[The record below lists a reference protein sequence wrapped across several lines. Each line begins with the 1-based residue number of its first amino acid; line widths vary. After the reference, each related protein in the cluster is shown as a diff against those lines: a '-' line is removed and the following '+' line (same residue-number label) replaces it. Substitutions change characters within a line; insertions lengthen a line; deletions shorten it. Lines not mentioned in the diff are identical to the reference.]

1 MTTNEDI
8 LKAMAAEK
16 HKIMSAT
23 VKPQMKPNLTDA
35 DIVAAHKAAINPGRG
50 GQKIGADSKLGA
62 PKPATDIT
70 KAPAVDFH
78 IPGLKEMLK
87 NDRR

>member
-1 MTTNEDI
+1 MTSNDDI

-16 HKIMSAT
+16 QKILASA
-23 VKPQMKPNLTDA
+23 VMPQLTPNITDA
-35 DIVAAHKAAINPGRG
+35 DIVKAHREATQPGRG
-50 GQKIGADSKLGA
+50 GQKIGGDSRMGA
-62 PKPATDIT
+62 PTSGATLEMMP
-70 KAPAVDFH
+70 KVDMH

>member
-23 VKPQMKPNLTDA
+23 VKPQMKPNISREE
-35 DIVAAHKAAINPGRG
+35 IVKAHRAATRPGRG
-50 GQKIGADSKLGA
+50 GQRIDGDSKLGA

-70 KAPAVDFH
+70 KAPPVDFH

>member
-16 HKIMSAT
+16 HKIMSST
-23 VKPQMKPNLTDA
+23 IKPQMKPNITDA
-35 DIVAAHKAAINPGRG
+35 EIVAAHREATKPGRG
-50 GQKIGADSKLGA
+50 GQKIAGDARMGA
-62 PKPATDIT
+62 PKPSVDISN
-70 KAPAVDFH
+70 APPVDFH
-78 IPGLKEMLK
+78 IPGLAKMLK

>member
-1 MTTNEDI
+1 MTTNDDI

-16 HKIMSAT
+16 HKIMASAI
-23 VKPQMKPNLTDA
+23 KPQLRPNITDA
-35 DIVAAHKAAINPGRG
+35 EIVKAHRDATKPGRG
-50 GQKIGADSKLGA
+50 GQKIGSDSKMGA
-62 PKPATDIT
+62 PKTSADLSMIP
-70 KAPAVDFH
+70 KVDMH

>member
-1 MTTNEDI
+1 MTTNDDI

-23 VKPQMKPNLTDA
+23 IKPQMKPDISDA
-35 DIVAAHKAAINPGRG
+35 EIVAAHRAATKPGRG
-50 GQKIGADSKLGA
+50 GQRIAGDSRMGA

-78 IPGLKEMLK
+78 IPGLAKMLK

>member
-1 MTTNEDI
+1 MTTNVDI

-16 HKIMSAT
+16 HKIMASAI
-23 VKPQMKPNLTDA
+23 KPQLTPNITDA
-35 DIVAAHKAAINPGRG
+35 EIVKAHRDATKPGRG
-50 GQKIGADSKLGA
+50 GQKIGGDSRMGA
-62 PKPATDIT
+62 PKTSADLSMLA
-70 KAPAVDFH
+70 KVDMH